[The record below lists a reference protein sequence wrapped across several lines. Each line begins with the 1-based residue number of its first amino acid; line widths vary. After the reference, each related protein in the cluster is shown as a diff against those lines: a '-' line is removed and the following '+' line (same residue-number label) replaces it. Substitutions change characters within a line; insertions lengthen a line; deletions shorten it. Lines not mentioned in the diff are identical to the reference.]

1 MDYISIIVFA
11 GVISGIGLLAYHMIQ
26 TSKEKVVA
34 WMQLPEFPRRS
45 KDDID

>member
-26 TSKEKVVA
+26 TYKEVDK
-34 WMQLPEFPRRS
+34 MIKTRKRGI
-45 KDDID
+45 K